1 MLELNVTQIQMG
13 RSAPDKPAALALLA
27 DCLIADDLV
36 TPGYLAGMQAR
47 EAQGSTYLGQGIAIP
62 HGTPQTRDQVYR
74 TGVRLIQFPEGV
86 DWGNGQMAYL
96 AIAIAARSDE
106 HLRLLQLLTRALGE
120 GDLGPALREAREP
133 EAIVALLQ
141 GAPQELA
148 LDSQLI
154 GLGVAVEDF
163 DELLWQGARLLKKA
177 GCAESGFANSLAQ
190 GQPLPLGNG
199 LWWLHSDQAVLSPG
213 LAFVTPAQPLDYQG
227 QPLTGL
233 FCLASLGEAH
243 RQLLERLCDL
253 LIEGRAAAFSQAT
266 SSRSV
271 LEALGGEVPADWPMR
286 SVVLANTHGLHAR
299 PAKALSEIAL
309 AFAGEVRVR
318 LAGEAGAGVSV
329 KSLSKLLA
337 LGARRGQALEFSAE
351 PAIAAEVLPALEA
364 AVLAGLGES
373 IEPLPLAETGLPACA
388 VPAVSVAPK
397 LPAPAAGARL
407 QAVAA
412 APGIA
417 IGPALVRVPPVLEYP
432 QQGQGATLEQR
443 RLSAALEQVST
454 DIQRLVEATAEAN
467 IREIFITHQA
477 MLRDPALA
485 EDVATRLNQGLS
497 AEAAWADEIETVA
510 AQQEALHDALLAERA
525 ADLRDIGRRVLAQ
538 LCGVE
543 ALREPD
549 EPYILVMDEVA
560 PSDVASLDRQRVAGI
575 LTARGGATA
584 HSAII
589 ARTLG
594 IPAVVGAGAAVLA
607 LAQGTV
613 LLLDGDHGLLRV
625 APDQQTLDQALRQ
638 REASDARRER
648 AHAERMQPAVT
659 RDGHRL
665 EVAANI
671 GASAQ
676 AAAAVE
682 LGGEAIG
689 LLRTE
694 LVFMDHAEAPS
705 QATQEV
711 EYRRVLDALD
721 GRPLVVRTLDVGG
734 DKPLPYWPMPAEVN
748 PFLGVRGIR
757 LSLQRPEILETQL
770 RALLAAAEG
779 RPLRIMFPMVCCV
792 EEWRTARDM
801 ALRLREEIPLADL
814 QLGIMVEVPSAALLA
829 PVLAREV
836 DFFSIG
842 TNDLTQ
848 YTLAIDRDH
857 PSLSAQADGL
867 HPSVLRLIGMTVEA
881 AHAHG
886 KWVGVCG
893 ELACDMLAV
902 PLLVGLGVDELSVSA
917 RSIALVKA
925 RVRELDFSQSQLL
938 ARQALGLESAAAV
951 RALVEEIG

>member
-13 RSAPDKPAALALLA
+13 RSAADKPAALALLA
-27 DCLIADDLV
+27 DRLVADDLV
-36 TPGYLAGMQAR
+36 APGYLAGMQAR

-62 HGTPQTRDQVYR
+62 HGTPQTRDQVYC
-74 TGVRLIQFPEGV
+74 TGVRLIQFPDGV
-86 DWGNGQMAYL
+86 DWGNGQMVYL

-120 GDLGPALREAREP
+120 GDLAPALREAQEP

-271 LEALGGEVPADWPMR
+271 LEALGAEVPADWPMR
-286 SVVLANTHGLHAR
+286 RVILANTHGLHAR

-318 LAGEAGAGVSV
+318 LVGETGPGVSV

-351 PAIAAEVLPALEA
+351 PAIAGEVLPALEA

-373 IEPLPLAETGLPACA
+373 LEPLPLADTP
-388 VPAVSVAPK
+388 VSTSVAPVPSIVPK
-397 LPAPAAGARL
+397 LQAPAGGARL

-417 IGPALVRVPPVLEYP
+417 IGPALVREPPVLDYP
-432 QQGQGATLEQR
+432 QQGQGAALEQQ
-443 RLSAALEQVST
+443 RLSAALEQVGA

-485 EDVATRLNQGLS
+485 EDVTARLSAGLS
-497 AEAAWADEIETVA
+497 AEAAWAGEIEA
-510 AQQEALHDALLAERA
+510 AASQQEALHDALLAERA
-525 ADLRDIGRRVLAQ
+525 ADLRDIGRRVLAT
-538 LCGVE
+538 LRGVE
-543 ALREPD
+543 ALHEPD

-560 PSDVASLDRQRVAGI
+560 PSDVASLNRQRVAGI

-594 IPAVVGAGAAVLA
+594 IPAVVGAGEAVLA

-625 APDQQTLDQALRQ
+625 APDQQTLAQALRQ
-638 REASDARRER
+638 REASEARRAR

-671 GASAQ
+671 GASGETAT
-676 AAAAVE
+676 AVE
-682 LGGEAIG
+682 LGGEAVG

-694 LVFMDHAEAPS
+694 LVFMDHAEAPT
-705 QATQEV
+705 QATQEA

-770 RALLAAAEG
+770 RALLAAADG

-792 EEWRTARDM
+792 EEWRSARDM
-801 ALRLREEIPLADL
+801 ALRLREEMPLADL

-857 PSLSAQADGL
+857 PTLSAQADGL
-867 HPSVLRLIGMTVEA
+867 HPAVLRLIAMTVEA
-881 AHAHG
+881 AHGQG

-938 ARQALGLESAAAV
+938 AQQALGLDSAAAV
-951 RALVEEIG
+951 RALVEELG